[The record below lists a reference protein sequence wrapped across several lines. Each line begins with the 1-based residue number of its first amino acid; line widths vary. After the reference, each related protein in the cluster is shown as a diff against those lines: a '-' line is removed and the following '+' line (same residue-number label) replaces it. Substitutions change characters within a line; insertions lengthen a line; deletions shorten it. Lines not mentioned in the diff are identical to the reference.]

1 MLGRLRAI
9 TGDAPATPLLVLFGL
24 NFVDE
29 LDRLAFGVMAPEI
42 GETFGIDD
50 GDVVVISTLVA
61 IAAVAAVLPVS
72 YLADRF
78 NRVRLVAFAAMSWM
92 SLSVLTGLAGWAG
105 VLALLIVARLG
116 AGIGRAVNE
125 PVHSS
130 LLPDYY
136 EAERLP
142 RVFAFH
148 RVANPVSSASAIGL
162 GALGAVLGWQALFI
176 LLAIPTGLLI
186 LSTLRL
192 HHPNRGT
199 MIDAELAAEAE
210 AQGAV
215 PFAEARRQ
223 LFGIKALKRLYI
235 GGFLLG
241 FGVFPLAIFTIFFF
255 ENVFGYDAFGRG
267 VVTAVSGVGLFAGL
281 VVGERAVARHA
292 ITDTGKLALLTGLA
306 FMLGG
311 AGLLLMALSP
321 FSVLALVLVFIANI
335 GFSAYLPPYLTLI
348 ALIVPPKVRTQAF
361 GYSLILVAAGGLL
374 SAIIFGNLGDTQ
386 GYRMAIGIM
395 STIVILAGL
404 VGSTASRF
412 VAGDVESATRS
423 LSAAREMQ
431 AAKAAGGGSLLVC
444 RGVEVAYDQVQV
456 LFGVDMDVRPGECV
470 ALLGTNGAGKST
482 LLKAIS
488 GTVDPIGGAIYFDGR
503 DISHADG
510 AQTTALGVI
519 QVPGGKAVFPTLTV
533 AEHLRAA
540 GWLYRDDPA
549 YLKAATDDVLQTF
562 PRLRERIDQMAG
574 NLSGGE
580 QQMLALGM
588 AFIAKPKL
596 LMIDELSLGL
606 APTIVEQLLGIVRR
620 IQESGTA
627 IILVEQSINVALT
640 VADRAYF
647 LEKGEV
653 RFEGATEELL
663 ERNDIVRSVFLE
675 GGGAKAKVKA
685 GAGPATSE
693 VIRTAPTEL
702 ERILELDAV
711 TKRFGGIT
719 AVDDASFVLHR
730 GEILG
735 LIGPNGAGK
744 TTIFDLISGFLTA
757 NHGQMT
763 FEGQDI
769 TTMAPDRRAWLGLG
783 RSFQDAR
790 LAGSLTVAENIA
802 IGLERHLDVR
812 DHLASMLNLPGV
824 ARQEEDVAWTVAD
837 LIELMHLGAFRDK
850 FVRELSTG
858 TRRIVDL
865 AMCLGHDPSVLLLDE
880 PSSGIAQAETEAL
893 GPLLQRIQVET
904 GCALL
909 VIEHD
914 MPLITAVSDRM
925 IALELGHPIAEGSPQ
940 EVISHPR
947 VVESYLGG
955 DPAAINRSGRP
966 APAPIEPE
974 PTSTRKAAARRARP
988 APETG
993 AAGAPASPRAPRRKK
1008 AAAEATSGTPA
1019 TSKTAASSK
1028 TKATSKAKASAKA
1041 KATKAASARTATSNG
1056 RAAGGATSTEAPGQ
1070 PASGNGSGD
1079 GSTNG
1084 GRPVRRKPLTAA
1096 GRGS

>member
-1 MLGRLRAI
+1 MRRRLEAI
-9 TGDAPATPLLVLFGL
+9 TGGAAVAPLAVLFGL
-24 NFVDE
+24 NLVDE
-29 LDRLAFGVMAPEI
+29 LDRIAFTIMGPEI
-42 GETFGIDD
+42 GDTFGIDD
-50 GDVVVISTLVA
+50 GDVIVISTLVA
-61 IAAVAAVLPVS
+61 IAALAVVLPVS

-78 NRVRLVAFAAMSWM
+78 NRVRLVGLAALSWM

-105 VLALLIVARLG
+105 VLALLVLARLG

-125 PVHSS
+125 PVHAS

-136 EAERLP
+136 DAEQLP
-142 RVFAFH
+142 KVYMVH
-148 RVANPVSSASAIGL
+148 RSANPLSTATAVAI
-162 GALGAVLGWQALFI
+162 GALGAVIGWQALFI
-176 LLAIPTGLLI
+176 VLALPTALLI
-186 LSTLRL
+186 VSTLRL
-192 HHPNRGT
+192 PHPDRGAR
-199 MIDAELAAEAE
+199 IDAELAAESE
-210 AQGAV
+210 AQGGI

-223 LFGIKALKRLYI
+223 LFSIRSLKRLYL

-241 FGVFPLAIFTIFFF
+241 FGVFPLGSFTIFFF
-255 ENVFGYDAFGRG
+255 ENVFDFGPFQRG
-267 VVTAVSGVGLFAGL
+267 VVTFVSGAGLFVGLF
-281 VVGERAVARHA
+281 VGERAVARFA
-292 ITDTGKLALLTGLA
+292 GSESGRLATLTGAA

-311 AGLLLMALSP
+311 GGLLLMAVSP
-321 FSVLALVLVFIANI
+321 FAGLALAFVFLANI
-335 GFSAYLPPYLTLI
+335 GFSGYLPPYLTLI
-348 ALIVPPKVRTQAF
+348 AMIVPPKVRTQAF

-374 SAIIFGNLGDTQ
+374 SAVIFGNLGDSA
-386 GYRMAIGIM
+386 GYRLAIALL
-395 STIVILAGL
+395 SALVVLAGL
-404 VGSTASRF
+404 VGTTASRF
-412 VAGDVESATRS
+412 VAGDVAAAARS
-423 LSAAREMQ
+423 LSAARELR
-431 AAKAAGGGSLLVC
+431 AARLAGDGALLVC

-456 LFGVDMDVRPGECV
+456 LFGVDMEVRPGEIV

-488 GTVDPIGGAIYFDGR
+488 GVVEPMGGAVWFDER
-503 DISHADG
+503 DITHAEG
-510 AQTTALGVI
+510 AQTAALGVI

-549 YLKAATDDVLQTF
+549 YLAEANAEVLRIF
-562 PRLRERIDQMAG
+562 PRLEERIDQMAG

-620 IQESGTA
+620 IQADGTA

-647 LEKGEV
+647 LEKGQV
-653 RFEGATEELL
+653 RFEGPTEQLL
-663 ERNDIVRSVFLE
+663 ERNDIVRSVFLQ
-675 GGGAKAKVKA
+675 
-685 GAGPATSE
+685 GAGSVDGSGSSPSAR
-693 VIRTAPTEL
+693 VAARQAPTER
-702 ERILELDAV
+702 EPVLELDSVAM
-711 TKRFGGIT
+711 RFGGIT
-719 AVDDASFVLHR
+719 AVHDASFALHR

-744 TTIFDLISGFLTA
+744 TTIFDLVSGFLTPSA
-757 NHGQMT
+757 GRIT
-763 FEGQDI
+763 FDGHDI
-769 TTMAPDRRAWLGLG
+769 TDLPPHARAWLGLG

-802 IGLERHLDVR
+802 IGLERHLEVR
-812 DHLASMLNLPGV
+812 DHLASLLNLPGV

-837 LIELMHLGAFRDK
+837 LIELMNLGAFRDK

-858 TRRIVDL
+858 SRRIVDL
-865 AMCLGHDPSVLLLDE
+865 AMCMAHDPSVLLLDE

-925 IALELGHPIAEGSPQ
+925 IALELGHPIVEGLPE
-940 EVISHPR
+940 EVTSHPR

-955 DPAAINRSGRP
+955 DPAVINRSRRASDPAEPVTSAKAPTSAEGRGRP
-966 APAPIEPE
+966 KVSRSG
-974 PTSTRKAAARRARP
+974 TKRAVPKRP
-988 APETG
+988 AAKRTVAQRSG
-993 AAGAPASPRAPRRKK
+993 AEGAPAKRVATKRAATKRTPAPRTATAR
-1008 AAAEATSGTPA
+1008 ASATRGANGVSAGATSANG
-1019 TSKTAASSK
+1019 
-1028 TKATSKAKASAKA
+1028 AKA
-1041 KATKAASARTATSNG
+1041 KAPAAKR
-1056 RAAGGATSTEAPGQ
+1056 
-1070 PASGNGSGD
+1070 PASK
-1079 GSTNG
+1079 TG
-1084 GRPVRRKPLTAA
+1084 GRRA
-1096 GRGS
+1096 

>member
-1 MLGRLRAI
+1 MSIRRRLEAV
-9 TGDAPATPLLVLFGL
+9 TGGESVRPLVVLFGL
-24 NFVDE
+24 NLVDE
-29 LDRLAFGVMAPEI
+29 LDRIAFTIMGPEI
-42 GETFGIDD
+42 GDTFGIDD
-50 GDVVVISTLVA
+50 GDVIVISTLVA
-61 IAAVAAVLPVS
+61 IAALAVVLPVS

-125 PVHSS
+125 PVHAS

-136 EAERLP
+136 SPEQLP
-142 RVFAFH
+142 KVYTFH
-148 RVANPVSSASAIGL
+148 RAANPLSTVTAVAIGGL
-162 GALGAVLGWQALFI
+162 GAVIGWQALFI
-176 LLAIPTGLLI
+176 LLAVPTALLI
-186 LSTLRL
+186 ISTLRL
-192 HHPNRGT
+192 PHPARGV
-199 MIDAELAAEAE
+199 MIDAELAAESE
-210 AQGAV
+210 AQGGV

-223 LFGIKALKRLYI
+223 LFSIRSLKRLYL

-241 FGVFPLAIFTIFFF
+241 FGVFPLASFTIFFF
-255 ENVFGYDAFGRG
+255 ENVFDFGPFQRG
-267 VVTAVSGVGLFAGL
+267 IVSFVSGAGLLAGLFVGTWA
-281 VVGERAVARHA
+281 VTRYVGEKPGRFAS
-292 ITDTGKLALLTGLA
+292 LTGLA

-311 AGLLLMALSP
+311 GGLLLMAISP
-321 FSVLALVLVFIANI
+321 FAGLALVFVFIANI
-335 GFSAYLPPYLTLI
+335 GFSAYLPAYLTLI
-348 ALIVPPKVRTQAF
+348 ARIVPPKVRTQAF
-361 GYSLILVAAGGLL
+361 GYSLILVAAGGLF
-374 SAIIFGNLGDTQ
+374 SAVIFGNLGDSA
-386 GYRMAIGIM
+386 GYRVAIALLSGI
-395 STIVILAGL
+395 VVLAGL
-404 VGSTASRF
+404 VGTTASGF
-412 VAGDVESATRS
+412 VSTDIANAAKS
-423 LSAAREMQ
+423 LSAARELQ
-431 AAKAAGGGSLLVC
+431 AARASGGGALLIC

-456 LFGVDMDVRPGECV
+456 LFGVDLEVHPGEVV

-503 DISHADG
+503 DITHADG
-510 AQTTALGVI
+510 ASTTALGVI

-549 YLKAATDDVLQTF
+549 YLDAANAEVLDIF

-580 QQMLALGM
+580 QQMLALSM
-588 AFIAKPKL
+588 AFIAKPKV

-627 IILVEQSINVALT
+627 IVLVEQSINVALT

-653 RFEGATEELL
+653 RFEGPTEELL

-675 GGGAKAKVKA
+675 GAGSTRKTKGAVA
-685 GAGPATSE
+685 PAT
-693 VIRTAPTEL
+693 VRRAPTEL
-702 ERILELDAV
+702 VPILEMADV

-719 AVDDASFVLHR
+719 AVDDATFVLNR

-744 TTIFDLISGFLTA
+744 TTIFDLVSGFLAPTSG
-757 NHGQMT
+757 HIRFDGH
-763 FEGQDI
+763 DI
-769 TTMAPDRRAWLGLG
+769 TEMAPDRRAWLGLG

-802 IGLERHLDVR
+802 VGLERHLRVR

-824 ARQEEDVAWTVAD
+824 VQQEEDVAWAVSD
-837 LIELMHLGAFRDK
+837 LIELMNLGAFRDK

-858 TRRIVDL
+858 SRRIVDL
-865 AMCLGHDPSVLLLDE
+865 AMCMAHDPNVLLLDE

-893 GPLLQRIQVET
+893 GPLLRRIQVET
-904 GCALL
+904 DCALL

-914 MPLITAVSDRM
+914 MPLITDVSDRM
-925 IALELGHPIAEGSPQ
+925 IAFELGHPIVEGTPQ

-947 VVESYLGG
+947 VIESYLGG
-955 DPAAINRSGRP
+955 DPSAINRSGRQ
-966 APAPIEPE
+966 ADTPE
-974 PTSTRKAAARRARP
+974 ASMATTGTSARRAPKRPRP
-988 APETG
+988 AKG
-993 AAGAPASPRAPRRKK
+993 ATPKKATAQKVVAKKVTAKPGATTPRR
-1008 AAAEATSGTPA
+1008 EPLV
-1019 TSKTAASSK
+1019 
-1028 TKATSKAKASAKA
+1028 
-1041 KATKAASARTATSNG
+1041 
-1056 RAAGGATSTEAPGQ
+1056 AGK
-1070 PASGNGSGD
+1070 GS
-1079 GSTNG
+1079 
-1084 GRPVRRKPLTAA
+1084 
-1096 GRGS
+1096 